1 MADTVRLSLPSQTR
15 YLRLA
20 RLAASSLAADLGFG
34 TDELADLKIAVDEM
48 CALLVADS
56 DGDDLDLTLAV
67 DGDGVVVEGGCA
79 SRSGRPLELHP
90 IARELLAIIADEC
103 ELDSA
108 DGHNHFRILRRRRY
122 EES

>member
-1 MADTVRLSLPSQTR
+1 MADTVRLSVPSETS

-56 DGDDLDLTLAV
+56 DGDDLDLTLV
-67 DGDGVVVEGGCA
+67 VEGDGVVVEGRCA
-79 SRSGRPLELHP
+79 SRSGRPVELHP
-90 IARELLAIIADEC
+90 IAGELLSVIADEC
-103 ELDSA
+103 DVESS
-108 DGHNHFRILRRRRY
+108 DGQNRFRILRRRRH
-122 EES
+122 EEP

>member
-1 MADTVRLSLPSQTR
+1 MSDTVRLSVPSQTA

-20 RLAASSLAADLGFG
+20 RLAASSLAAELGFG

-56 DGDDLDLTLAV
+56 DGGDLELTLATE
-67 DGDGVVVEGGCA
+67 GDGVVVEGHCD

-90 IARELLAIIADEC
+90 IAEELLSVIADDC
-103 ELDSA
+103 EVGSE
-108 DGHNHFRILRRRRY
+108 DGHNHFRLLRRRRH
-122 EES
+122 EET